1 MALLD
6 HLYFN
11 FFTIGAFIPFVF
23 GAYLGISFLLIK
35 NKSRATLH
43 VGLLLVMISI
53 FYFGYFISSTLYH
66 PLAAYH
72 RWITAGIIL
81 PGLAHMTLFFF
92 YFPDEKYHA
101 RAKKLLFVLYAVSA
115 VILLTFIIISLNSAK
130 IFHFDGHYWDF
141 DAEKISSFLAMM
153 IILYII
159 IFIITGFWRFFTT
172 KTKERW
178 AVLFILSGFM
188 ISSIVPAILNIL
200 SRTGIIGR
208 GTYQIS
214 LDIFLLVGFFIISIL
229 YINNSKDRT
238 TFLSK
243 IISVSLLTFLLI
255 LQGFGYFS
263 IMNLEKVYDLLSR
276 KDLSVIIN
284 GDTLPENLEYI
295 FEYKPGNDELVIN
308 YNKYG
313 SEVNWNDADVKAEMA
328 GTKILTLISGLSAD
342 NFDKEID
349 NITSHTPHYFKGY
362 RSMITSYAEETRGR
376 TDRAASLIARLL
388 KQSDQI
394 GLWRKKINAMPQ
406 TDFRRSLSDFMKAE
420 SGNRSM
426 IFFNDAISDYLKMN
440 FNDDMELKTNVLRSL
455 APLNM
460 EGFRLYRN
468 DTSLLR
474 HAVSFMKTDPVT
486 GNIFEAGF
494 NYTSYRLFLHR
505 ISMIYILLSMAAIAI
520 ILIGYQFFFKGA
532 IINPLNRLLSSMQD
546 VRRGD
551 LETRVRITIEDE
563 IGFLSR
569 QFNEMVSTIQVAKG
583 RLDHYAEDLS
593 RQVDERTEKLLIA
606 INDMEAAK
614 AQTDNILKNVQE
626 GLFILNSDF
635 NINEQY
641 SSMLNHIFETD
652 DLSGKSL
659 MDLLSEMLEEKDYI
673 VSRDYLEIVRDGRIP
688 EKRLRKLNPL
698 YDVKV
703 VIRRED
709 QIIEKYLRFSFA
721 RIVDGNK
728 NPMILATVHDSTE
741 EIRLGHKVK
750 ETEIRSQDEIKLLFG
765 IIHLNPLVL
774 RKFFSESRSEI
785 QLIEKELEE
794 ARFSGNLKFL
804 LNGILRMVHSIKG
817 DAAQLGLDMFTE
829 HAHIFEEKMTVLMQK
844 NDLAAFDLI
853 SLPYAIVEMKEEL
866 MKIEKLI
873 NKISSIKA
881 AFGNDPLSEQAM
893 LYNTIN
899 DLVSR
904 VAKREGKNVRID
916 FSELNIPEISS
927 LDIRSLK
934 KIIIQI
940 TKNAVNHGIE
950 TPEER
955 KISGKP
961 MTGTITFKSFSNNK
975 QFSVVIRDDGRGLQL
990 DKICKTAV
998 ESGRYTEEELLKIPK
1013 DKIANLIFE
1022 PGLSTTHEVTI
1033 DAGRGVGLDVV
1044 KHEIHKMGGRLH
1056 LKYSPGNY
1064 TEFIISLPVLPG

>member
-1 MALLD
+1 MALIG

-43 VGLLLVMISI
+43 VGLLLVIISI
-53 FYFGYFISSTLYH
+53 FYFGYFISSSLYH

-81 PGLAHMTLFFF
+81 PGLTHMILFFF
-92 YFPDEKYHA
+92 YFPNEKYHD
-101 RAKKLLFVLYAVSA
+101 RAKKLLFVLYTINA

-141 DAEKISSFLAMM
+141 DAEKISSFIAMM
-153 IILYII
+153 IMVYIL
-159 IFIITGFWRFFTT
+159 IFMITGFWRFFTT

-188 ISSIVPAILNIL
+188 ISSIFPAVLNIL
-200 SRTGIIGR
+200 SRIGRIDR
-208 GTYQIS
+208 GTYQVS
-214 LDIFLLVGFFIISIL
+214 LDIFLLIGFFIISIL

-263 IMNLEKVYDLLSR
+263 IMNLERVYDLLSK
-276 KDLSVIIN
+276 KDLSAIIN
-284 GDTLPENLEYI
+284 GDILQENIEYI
-295 FEYKPGNDELVIN
+295 FEYKPGSDELVRH

-313 SEVNWNDADVKAEMA
+313 NEVNWNDADVAVEMA
-328 GTKILTLISGLSAD
+328 GTEVLTLISNLSSD
-342 NFDKEID
+342 NFDEEIP
-349 NITSHTPHYFKGY
+349 NIISHTPHYFKAY
-362 RSMITSYAEETRGR
+362 RVMINSYAKETKGN
-376 TDRAASLIARLL
+376 TDRAASLLARLFE
-388 KQSDQI
+388 QSDQI

-406 TDFRRSLSDFMKAE
+406 IDFKRSLSDFIKSE

-426 IFFNDAISDYLKMN
+426 VFFNDAISDYLKLK
-440 FNDDMELKTNVLRSL
+440 FTDDLELKKYVLRSL
-455 APLNM
+455 APLNR
-460 EGFRLYRN
+460 EGLRLYRN
-468 DTSLLR
+468 DSTLLK
-474 HAVSFMKTDPVT
+474 HTVSFMKTDPVT

-505 ISMIYILLSMAAIAI
+505 ISVIYIILSIAAIAI

-532 IINPLNRLLSSMQD
+532 IINPLNRLLSSMQA
-546 VRRGD
+546 VRRGN
-551 LETRVRITIEDE
+551 LETRVLITIEDE

-569 QFNEMVSTIQVAKG
+569 QFNEMVSTIQIAKG

-593 RQVDERTEKLLIA
+593 LQVDERTEKLLIA
-606 INDMEAAK
+606 INDMESAK

-635 NINEQY
+635 KINEQY
-641 SSMLNHIFETD
+641 SSMLNHILEND
-652 DLSGKSL
+652 DLSGKNL

-698 YDVKV
+698 YDIKV
-703 VIRRED
+703 VMRREN
-709 QIIEKYLRFSFA
+709 QVIEKYLRFSFA
-721 RIVDGNK
+721 RIVDENK
-728 NPMILATVHDSTE
+728 NPMILATVQDSTE
-741 EIRLGHKVK
+741 EIRLGRKVK

-794 ARFSGNLKFL
+794 ARFSGNLQFL

-817 DAAQLGLDMFTE
+817 DASQLGLDMFTE

-853 SLPYAIVEMKEEL
+853 SLPYAIVEMKDEL
-866 MKIEKLI
+866 IKIEKLI

-881 AFGNDPLSEQAM
+881 TFGSDPLSEQAM
-893 LYNTIN
+893 LYNTID

-916 FSELNIPEISS
+916 FSELNISEITS

-961 MTGTITFKSFSNNK
+961 MTGTITFKSFSNNEH
-975 QFSVVIRDDGRGLQL
+975 FSVVIRDDGRGLQL
-990 DKICKTAV
+990 DKIREKAV
-998 ESGRYTEEELLKIPK
+998 ESGRYTEEELSKITK
-1013 DKIANLIFE
+1013 NKIANLIFE
-1022 PGLSTTHEVTI
+1022 PGLSTIQEVTI

-1044 KHEIHKMGGRLH
+1044 KHEIHKMGGSLH
-1056 LKYSPGNY
+1056 LKYSSGNY
-1064 TEFIISLPVLPG
+1064 TEFIISIPLISG